1 MAYGL
6 QIQNNT
12 GGTIFDSTHPVEF
25 GIATGTVTANVTTAA
40 GYYSVPDYCYGHN
53 GYDYSSTNEGNI
65 QEDSSHSYPSGSV
78 NRLYFVQQ
86 STAADRYN
94 HQSAKYYGTSGNYYV
109 DFTTDMSAFRN
120 TGNTFSR
127 NELNTTT
134 HTIPGLTP
142 FTSDKTHTSEFMIY
156 ARPVSSS
163 YTGSFRVVL
172 QRHVGTGFYDGIAG
186 ITNKFPASAL
196 NRKFGWTVAIRDH
209 NNTNATFEIMI
220 TNNSGEDYSSITAD
234 SNSSFASHHLAG
246 STNYGLATLTDDDET
261 FGFRSGSAN
270 EQSMILYD
278 SRSLPAQVIL
288 AKGVKP
294 NTSSFSLSPQ
304 AHTLGSLSSSTTKR
318 WCRMDPTSLWA
329 SNRVIVSNSF
339 TREWNMHYKWTNNNT
354 ISLEW
359 RHHDLTT
366 TWSPFKRVNSFLS
379 KHPFT
384 VVEFGE
390 GI

>member
-86 STAADRYN
+86 STAAD
-94 HQSAKYYGTSGNYYV
+94 KYKFQNAENYGTSGSYYV

-142 FTSDKTHTSEFMIY
+142 FTADKTHTAEFMIY

-172 QRHVGTGFYDGIAG
+172 EQHLGAGTYDDIAG
-186 ITNKFPASAL
+186 ITNKFPASPL

-234 SNSSFASHHLAG
+234 SNSSFTSHHLAG
-246 STNYGLATLTDDDET
+246 SASYGLLTLTDDDET

-318 WCRMDPTSLWA
+318 KLW
-329 SNRVIVSNSF
+329 S
-339 TREWNMHYKWTNNNT
+339 
-354 ISLEW
+354 
-359 RHHDLTT
+359 
-366 TWSPFKRVNSFLS
+366 
-379 KHPFT
+379 
-384 VVEFGE
+384 
-390 GI
+390 